1 MSDPHCSQ
9 THKAIEIRKTTH
21 AEIYTEVKTKT
32 MHVVYGI
39 PAMLEKHHE
48 DIRITDS
55 LKQRLEK
62 DNITLPEVTTLI

>member
-1 MSDPHCSQ
+1 MPDTYCSQ

-21 AEIYTEVKTKT
+21 AEIYTDVNTKD
-32 MHVVYGI
+32 MHVVYGS
-39 PAMLEKHHE
+39 PAMLGKHFE